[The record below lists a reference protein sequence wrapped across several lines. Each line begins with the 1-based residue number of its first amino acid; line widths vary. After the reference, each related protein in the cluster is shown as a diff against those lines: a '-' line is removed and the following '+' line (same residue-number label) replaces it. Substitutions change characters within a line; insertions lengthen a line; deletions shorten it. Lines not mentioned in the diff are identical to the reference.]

1 MVKSFFKLFLSKNL
15 FISLLLFLVPAISYA
30 TGKAVAIPFLDDL
43 GVTVKEIMNGS
54 GKYIVHAA
62 IIGGGVYATVK
73 ASSPAP
79 IIFAIVSSAIFQLFI
94 TLILQ

>member
-1 MVKSFFKLFLSKNL
+1 MIKMLSKLFSAQNLSSFF
-15 FISLLLFLVPAISYA
+15 LLFFIPALSYA
-30 TGKAVAIPFLDDL
+30 AGTAVEIPFLNDL
-43 GVTVKEIMNGS
+43 GATVKEIMAGS

-79 IIFAIVSSAIFQLFI
+79 IIFAIVSSAIFQLFVS
-94 TLILQ
+94 LVLK